1 MLAPRSG
8 IAGTA
13 KCHGGGSQ
21 PRSSPSRFRWHGDI
35 HRVSIVSQTHNLSD
49 VDLLFNR
56 RSIQT
61 LRIAAAPCRVC
72 LQNPPAVPPSR
83 VSAHRSLP
91 EMMEES
97 PSREQ
102 TNQRVIEMSQ
112 RNKSA
117 QWDRRIA
124 ARALI
129 WYLHTRIRTHARTR
143 FVKRFSDD
151 LVADSPLHQGPAA
164 AASAGNL
171 PPTFSG
177 WDENS
182 LLRSR
187 REIGWSVASRPPR

>member
-1 MLAPRSG
+1 MAVVVSLDPPPVGSG
-8 IAGTA
+8 GTVI
-13 KCHGGGSQ
+13 
-21 PRSSPSRFRWHGDI
+21 F

-56 RSIQT
+56 YSIQT
-61 LRIAAAPCRVC
+61 LRIAAAPCRDC
-72 LQNPPAVPPSR
+72 LQNPLAVPPSR

-112 RNKSA
+112 KNKSA

-129 WYLHTRIRTHARTR
+129 WYLHTRIRH
-143 FVKRFSDD
+143 
-151 LVADSPLHQGPAA
+151 
-164 AASAGNL
+164 
-171 PPTFSG
+171 TF
-177 WDENS
+177 
-182 LLRSR
+182 
-187 REIGWSVASRPPR
+187 REAVFG

>member
-13 KCHGGGSQ
+13 KCHGGGGQ

-56 RSIQT
+56 HSIQT

-72 LQNPPAVPPSR
+72 LQNPLAVSPSR

-97 PSREQ
+97 PS
-102 TNQRVIEMSQ
+102 RVIEMSQ

-129 WYLHTRIRTHARTR
+129 WYLHTRIRTHVRTR

-177 WDENS
+177 WGENS